1 MRKENAV
8 LIAEQIVQGY
18 CLFQVSIFFGLKDF
32 PVDSSPS
39 LSERI
44 NRTNVTALSI
54 SRERESLDA
63 APDDKIWLK
72 CLGSILTTSRIFFL
86 LALHFLMLR

>member
-18 CLFQVSIFFGLKDF
+18 CLFQVSIFFVLKDF

-39 LSERI
+39 L
-44 NRTNVTALSI
+44 
-54 SRERESLDA
+54 
-63 APDDKIWLK
+63 
-72 CLGSILTTSRIFFL
+72 
-86 LALHFLMLR
+86 